1 MTRIAI
7 LDDYQNVALELADWS
22 PVTEKATVTVFNA
35 LQPDARSLFRS
46 SEPRRIMEFVTGRQ
60 ALNGVAA
67 LPMAGTHGLR

>member
-22 PVTEKATVTVFNA
+22 PVTVFNA